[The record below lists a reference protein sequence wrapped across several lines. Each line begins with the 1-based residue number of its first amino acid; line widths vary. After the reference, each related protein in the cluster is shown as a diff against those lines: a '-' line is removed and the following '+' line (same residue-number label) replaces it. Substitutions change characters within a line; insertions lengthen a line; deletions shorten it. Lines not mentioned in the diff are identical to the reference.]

1 MVTWNI
7 APDPKTK
14 TSFLGKSTI
23 QETKNLPPT
32 WVWASPG
39 QQLYDPELVSGEGF
53 VDLKPQPD
61 PFPVFSKNSGLQL
74 MFPTICDISGYLTQH
89 PLARQ
94 EPPFNVYPCFG
105 LNVIESVIWNFPP
118 LSSGWTET
126 RGTAA
131 SLSPTLPCQKETRN
145 LEAGPLAASLLI
157 LSLRTKHRSH
167 YVQTAIIL
175 SHFGGE
181 DQCYPRECRCRGRE
195 GEQVQGPSLPLL
207 VLIPLPTSPCYEPSL
222 IPSLASLSSRYKLC
236 LCV

>member
-1 MVTWNI
+1 MTRESEGENRLLMLQIQEQRLHFWEK
-7 APDPKTK
+7 AQFRKPKTC
-14 TSFLGKSTI
+14 
-23 QETKNLPPT
+23 LPP
-32 WVWASPG
+32 G
-39 QQLYDPELVSGEGF
+39 RGL
-53 VDLKPQPD
+53 PQGSSCMTQSWCLEKVLLTSSLNPT

-94 EPPFNVYPCFG
+94 EPPFNVYPLFWTECHRVHH
-105 LNVIESVIWNFPP
+105 LE
-118 LSSGWTET
+118 LSSGWAET

-145 LEAGPLAASLLI
+145 LEAGPLPASLLI

-181 DQCYPRECRCRGRE
+181 FQCYPKECGWRGRE
-195 GEQVQGPSLPLL
+195 GEQVQGPSFPLL
-207 VLIPLPTSPCYEPSL
+207 VLIPMSPCYEPR
-222 IPSLASLSSRYKLC
+222 LASLSSRYKLC